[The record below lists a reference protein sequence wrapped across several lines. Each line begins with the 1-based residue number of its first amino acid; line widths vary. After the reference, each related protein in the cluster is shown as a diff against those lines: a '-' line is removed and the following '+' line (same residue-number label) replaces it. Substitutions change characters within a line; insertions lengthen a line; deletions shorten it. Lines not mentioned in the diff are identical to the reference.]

1 MQTFK
6 YQIYCPDFEYEIG
19 LLDVVSIYMIK
30 NENFVD
36 GNHIL
41 DNHLFIILFCILI
54 L

>member
-30 NENFVD
+30 NENFVG

-41 DNHLFIILFCILI
+41 NKQLFRLLFCILI